1 MEEEEE
7 EAVTIFRIVENV
19 KCKKAG
25 ATNDPFSFSY
35 YDILVHISMDGIGKN
50 KLDSGDHSR
59 DFYGLRLY
67 SSLHFVKLFFFFLL
81 SLSLLLTGNHKGGAD
96 DIVKHPWFNR
106 IDFSS
111 YLSRKVN
118 GTYMVD

>member
-1 MEEEEE
+1 MG
-7 EAVTIFRIVENV
+7 ENI
-19 KCKKAG
+19 KCKEAG

-59 DFYGLRLY
+59 DFYRLRLY
-67 SSLHFVKLFFFFLL
+67 SSLHFVKRFFLFLL
-81 SLSLLLTGNHKGGAD
+81 SFSLLLTGNHKGGAD
-96 DIVKHPWFNR
+96 DIVKHPWFHR

-118 GTYMVD
+118 GKYMVD